1 MRIADTYAVNN
12 HPAYLC
18 ASNNELMKF
27 LFLSILFAIGGF
39 VIQTFRRPTVEEL
52 EYQASVAWNETK
64 LAEAEQLARQAL
76 GRSESSS
83 RAKEILSKLAG
94 PLQRPEIELALAI
107 GNQNR
112 SELTEAQFTEA
123 GRIAMH
129 GSLFRIADQL
139 FAQGIK
145 KYPGSYSLQRQY
157 ASLPGLQLNAEE
169 MQTRLIQW
177 SKRGTL
183 PKDLVVMFLGLAS
196 LDSRAASAAEDW
208 LKASL
213 AADAND
219 VESRLGLARC
229 FLAMGRYQECI
240 QLLDTH
246 CRDSRVAILQAVA
259 HATERNVR
267 AASKL
272 LPATEPTV
280 MKAEFWHATGLICV
294 EQENWKD
301 AEHAFQNAVRERP
314 LNKLFRSRYCE
325 ILRRLQKNKE
335 EMIQAE
341 KLEKV
346 IRIVQVSINTPEI
359 SDRASL
365 LALAD
370 MCSEVDA
377 AEAAQLVTAV
387 AGK

>member
-1 MRIADTYAVNN
+1 
-12 HPAYLC
+12 
-18 ASNNELMKF
+18 MKF

-94 PLQRPEIELALAI
+94 PLQRPEIELALVI

-123 GRIAMH
+123 GRIAMQE
-129 GSLFRIADQL
+129 SLFRIADQL